1 MENSENYN
9 IEDEIHNNESQD
21 SKNEFKSS
29 FSFFKDKS
37 ILKNFVIASIT
48 LPLLFFLYLKFEV
61 SFEKYQNH
69 QRSKKNEVFS
79 MLL

>member
-48 LPLLFFLYLKFEV
+48 LPLLFFLYLKFLDV
-61 SFEKYQNH
+61 YTLHDRYISRLIIKIFLCS
-69 QRSKKNEVFS
+69 R
-79 MLL
+79 